1 MSNYH
6 KQKKIFNQGSDERFE
21 DEKIIGGNP
30 NGIINFNRSPY
41 AWSYPLYKAMMA
53 RTWFPEQVNVSKD
66 KVMYGQLT
74 ADEKRMYDL
83 VLAQLITNDSIQT
96 NQLMDRMN
104 GYITESVVNAALA
117 RQTFEECIVE
127 GTEVLTKTGWKPIEA
142 IQVGDEIL
150 SANCYNEYYFTKVLH
165 MTEREVNERLYRFYG
180 LFFSQIV
187 TEMHRM
193 PYIKRKEET
202 LALLNKGILNT
213 RQNTISVKYAYEF
226 VPNTRWS
233 NAQTKCCH
241 NMVNACDT
249 YVNTSKDKWETLP
262 DEIRLLIVLQADGTM
277 TRTKRTYNEKTK
289 KYEYIGA
296 TKTRYVTFQFSKERK
311 IERFKTLLQKLNI
324 NYKTSIEERDD
335 HITPR
340 LKFMFNYPKDM
351 PYAKVFSD
359 VLDLS
364 KFTQQSAKEFIDEL
378 VRWDG
383 WDYDNL
389 TVGYDTTVLE
399 NAEFVT
405 AVAAIAGYRV
415 HYNVKPDYRTE
426 KNYKDLYRVKFNR
439 ISKES
444 VRGTVDVVPYEYKG
458 KVYCPTVAGGLFFI
472 KHNNKVSLTGN
483 SLHSQSYAVMAE
495 DIANDTDRIY
505 MMHHYDDE
513 LRLKNQAVQ
522 DMYDSVFDIVL
533 SEDDTTVT
541 YKKPTSEDLLMC
553 FLANQILEE
562 MVFPGGF
569 AAMLSLE
576 GKMPGTVEM
585 IKEIMGDKE
594 CL

>member
-1 MSNYH
+1 MSNHH

-104 GYITESVVNAALA
+104 GYITESVVNACL
-117 RQTFEECIVE
+117 CIQ
-127 GTEVLTKTGWKPIEA
+127 A
-142 IQVGDEIL
+142 
-150 SANCYNEYYFTKVLH
+150 
-165 MTEREVNERLYRFYG
+165 
-180 LFFSQIV
+180 
-187 TEMHRM
+187 
-193 PYIKRKEET
+193 KEE
-202 LALLNKGILNT
+202 
-213 RQNTISVKYAYEF
+213 
-226 VPNTRWS
+226 
-233 NAQTKCCH
+233 
-241 NMVNACDT
+241 
-249 YVNTSKDKWETLP
+249 
-262 DEIRLLIVLQADGTM
+262 
-277 TRTKRTYNEKTK
+277 
-289 KYEYIGA
+289 
-296 TKTRYVTFQFSKERK
+296 
-311 IERFKTLLQKLNI
+311 
-324 NYKTSIEERDD
+324 
-335 HITPR
+335 
-340 LKFMFNYPKDM
+340 
-351 PYAKVFSD
+351 
-359 VLDLS
+359 
-364 KFTQQSAKEFIDEL
+364 
-378 VRWDG
+378 
-383 WDYDNL
+383 
-389 TVGYDTTVLE
+389 
-399 NAEFVT
+399 
-405 AVAAIAGYRV
+405 AV
-415 HYNVKPDYRTE
+415 
-426 KNYKDLYRVKFNR
+426 
-439 ISKES
+439 
-444 VRGTVDVVPYEYKG
+444 
-458 KVYCPTVAGGLFFI
+458 
-472 KHNNKVSLTGN
+472 
-483 SLHSQSYAVMAE
+483 HSQSYAVMAE

-533 SEDDTTVT
+533 SEDETTVT

-585 IKEIMGDKE
+585 IKEIMGDKRMFITFIFIW
-594 CL
+594 